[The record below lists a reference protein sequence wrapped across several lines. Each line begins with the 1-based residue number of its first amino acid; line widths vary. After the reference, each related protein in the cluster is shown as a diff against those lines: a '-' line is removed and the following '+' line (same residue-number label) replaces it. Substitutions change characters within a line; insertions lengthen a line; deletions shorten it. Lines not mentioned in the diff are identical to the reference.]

1 MNDNSVSYLE
11 TETGRRL
18 AYASSP
24 GQGPGVIFLGGF
36 KSDMTGTKA
45 VALERHCRQRQRAY
59 LRFDYSGH
67 GQSQGRFEDGTISA
81 WLADTLAVIDDV
93 SQGPQIL
100 VGSSMGGWLALL
112 AALARPRRVRGLVL
126 IAPAPDFTRWG
137 IAERLTPDQR
147 AALERDGVF
156 HQPSDYGAPYAISR
170 ALLEDGQRH
179 GLLKGS
185 INIDVPVRILQ
196 GQRDREVPWQLALEL
211 AERLISEDVV
221 VSLIKAGDH
230 RLSNDGDI
238 DRLTHQ
244 IDVLSAYVG

>member
-1 MNDNSVSYLE
+1 MDENSVSYLE
-11 TETGRRL
+11 TGSGRRL

-24 GQGPGVIFLGGF
+24 GRGPGVIFLGGF

-45 VALERHCRQRQRAY
+45 VALERHCQLRQRAY

-67 GQSQGRFEDGTISA
+67 GQSHGRFEDGTISV
-81 WLADTLAVIDDV
+81 WLEDALAALDDLTA
-93 SQGPQIL
+93 GPQIL

-112 AALARPRRVRGLVL
+112 AALARPQRVRGLVL

-137 IAERLTPDQR
+137 IAERLNPEQR
-147 AALERDGVF
+147 AALERDGMFV
-156 HQPSDYGAPYAISR
+156 QPSDYGEPYAISR

-179 GLLKGS
+179 GLLQGS

-196 GQRDREVPWQLALEL
+196 GQRDREVPWQLAPEL

-221 VSLIKAGDH
+221 ISLVKAGDH
-230 RLSNDGDI
+230 RLSTDGDI
-238 DRLTHQ
+238 DRLTHHV
-244 IDVLSAYVG
+244 DTLASYVG